1 MTKSEFVQVMKG
13 VTLLID
19 FRNDFQFDPESP
31 DYLGFLNTG
40 VPLLSDEDGETFRFI
55 VRNKDL
61 YLELIEKLGL
71 STEHGLDEEET
82 VFVLSG
88 EMAIKNFRSR
98 LKFFS

>member
-13 VTLLID
+13 VTLLMD
-19 FRNDFQFDPESP
+19 FRNDFQFDMNDP

-55 VRNKDL
+55 VGNKDL